1 MLQITVPELEL
12 WDEQREEFI
21 KLNEQILNLEHSL
34 VSISK
39 WESKW
44 HKAFLG
50 KKDRTTE
57 EIIDYVRCMTLNKN
71 VSDDVYYRLTEKNLD
86 EINEYI
92 NNPMT
97 AVHFPEDKTKGKG
110 SSKEVV
116 TNEVIYYWMISFN
129 IPVEF
134 EKWHINH
141 LLTLIQVCEIK
152 NNPKSK
158 RMSKKEIMNRNRAL
172 NEARRKQFNTK
183 G

>member
-1 MLQITVPELEL
+1 MLQITVPKVEL
-12 WDEQREEFI
+12 WDEKNEEFI
-21 KLNEQILNLEHSL
+21 SLNEQTLSLEHSL

-50 KKDRTTE
+50 KLDKTNE
-57 EIIDYVRCMTLNKN
+57 EILDYVRCMTLNKN
-71 VSDDVYYRLTEKNLD
+71 VSDDVYYRLSSENL
-86 EINEYI
+86 EAINSYI

-97 AVHFPEDKTKGKG
+97 AVHFPDDDDKGKKT
-110 SSKEVV
+110 SREVV

-141 LLTLIQVCEIK
+141 LLTLIKVCEIK